1 MQIAADNIDK
11 LLAVE
16 MRRRGIPRGFKW
28 RIFEIARAVH
38 DEVKNHVG
46 SNKITAA
53 AEKGLTSYEAVRERI
68 REASGQ

>member
-1 MQIAADNIDK
+1 MRFYHGVHRIGQTVHHIKRTIGHIDRG
-11 LLAVE
+11 
-16 MRRRGIPRGFKW
+16 MRM
-28 RIFEIARAVH
+28 ARAVH
-38 DEVKNHVG
+38 DEVKKHAG